1 MLNDRK
7 RGGQMKLEN
16 IIIENYRQFDTAEL
30 AFDQGITILAG
41 ANNSGK
47 TSLINLIRSVFVDEK
62 NDYSVSD
69 IPAKNMQEW
78 IDWGYPVFADFFK
91 SGKSVDTIDAE
102 LVNLIIPE
110 DDTVPSHLM
119 NTTCVKIHVSY
130 DPDIDDI
137 KMFADYIMDLDEEVH
152 DFYFLFDYEVTRSK
166 FLRAI
171 TDNYDKL
178 KRRFDEIEEDKI
190 KLLSSL
196 DKNLE
201 NNIEV
206 KERYLKQL
214 IVSIY
219 VKSMVTFGY
228 FCDKEFKNKCR
239 FDDIKEFRKL
249 FHFCFIKASTPNN
262 K

>member
-102 LVNLIIPE
+102 LVDLIIPE

-137 KMFADYIMDLDEEVH
+137 KCLLIILWILMKKCMIFIFCLIM
-152 DFYFLFDYEVTRSK
+152 K
-166 FLRAI
+166 
-171 TDNYDKL
+171 
-178 KRRFDEIEEDKI
+178 
-190 KLLSSL
+190 
-196 DKNLE
+196 
-201 NNIEV
+201 
-206 KERYLKQL
+206 
-214 IVSIY
+214 
-219 VKSMVTFGY
+219 
-228 FCDKEFKNKCR
+228 
-239 FDDIKEFRKL
+239 
-249 FHFCFIKASTPNN
+249 
-262 K
+262 

>member
-1 MLNDRK
+1 
-7 RGGQMKLEN
+7 MKLEN

-78 IDWGYPVFADFFK
+78 IDWGYPAFADFFK

-178 KRRFDEIEEDKI
+178 KRRYD
-190 KLLSSL
+190 
-196 DKNLE
+196 
-201 NNIEV
+201 
-206 KERYLKQL
+206 
-214 IVSIY
+214 
-219 VKSMVTFGY
+219 
-228 FCDKEFKNKCR
+228 
-239 FDDIKEFRKL
+239 
-249 FHFCFIKASTPNN
+249 
-262 K
+262 

>member
-78 IDWGYPVFADFFK
+78 IDWGYLVFADFFK

-110 DDTVPSHLM
+110 DDAVPSHLM
-119 NTTCVKIHVSY
+119 NTTCVKIH
-130 DPDIDDI
+130 
-137 KMFADYIMDLDEEVH
+137 
-152 DFYFLFDYEVTRSK
+152 
-166 FLRAI
+166 
-171 TDNYDKL
+171 
-178 KRRFDEIEEDKI
+178 
-190 KLLSSL
+190 
-196 DKNLE
+196 
-201 NNIEV
+201 
-206 KERYLKQL
+206 
-214 IVSIY
+214 
-219 VKSMVTFGY
+219 
-228 FCDKEFKNKCR
+228 
-239 FDDIKEFRKL
+239 IKEISM
-249 FHFCFIKASTPNN
+249 FH
-262 K
+262 